1 MGVISQ
7 SKTSM
12 LIRPILTRRATVL
25 VFLPVVDEVCLI
37 ESAVGLSVGCP
48 GSRHQHGSAGLF
60 ARQNFLA
67 IEVAAIS
74 DCNQRSCPDCGAS
87 LLCHARQLIT
97 VAADVGYLVF
107 DDRNLTRLKVGFD
120 STLPFVEG
128 L

>member
-1 MGVISQ
+1 
-7 SKTSM
+7 
-12 LIRPILTRRATVL
+12 LDVL
-25 VFLPVVDEVCLI
+25 VAGT
-37 ESAVGLSVGCP
+37 STAVPACSHAKISSP
-48 GSRHQHGSAGLF
+48 F
-60 ARQNFLA
+60 
-67 IEVAAIS
+67 EVAAIS
-74 DCNQRSCPDCGAS
+74 DCNQGSCPDCGAS